1 MYICNYCDYSTNDK
15 GNYSHHKKS
24 KKHLSKLDQ
33 IKIQEYETV
42 KKENDELKQKLADKE
57 IQQKLLEKE
66 ISPKAHS
73 EAEQHE
79 AIIEKL
85 MSNLVPN
92 LVEQHA

>member
-1 MYICNYCDYSTNDK
+1 VVLVIFSDNFK
-15 GNYSHHKKS
+15 R
-24 KKHLSKLDQ
+24 HL
-33 IKIQEYETV
+33 T
-42 KKENDELKQKLADKE
+42 
-57 IQQKLLEKE
+57 QKLLEKE

-79 AIIEKL
+79 ATIEKL